1 MSERAAVEVLH
12 NEAAQRF
19 EAKVDGHLSVAN
31 YRLDAGVMRM
41 VHTEVPR
48 ELEGRGIAAALV
60 KRAIEHARASG
71 LKVAPACSYVRTYMR
86 RHPETQDVLEAG
98 SPLG

>member
-1 MSERAAVEVLH
+1 MSERTNVEVLH
-12 NEAAQRF
+12 NEAAHRF
-19 EAKVDGHLSVAN
+19 EAKVEGRLSVAN
-31 YRLDAGVMRM
+31 YHLDENVMRM

-60 KRAIEHARASG
+60 KRAIEHAREHG
-71 LKVAPACSYVRTYMR
+71 LKVAPHCSYVRAYMR

-98 SPLG
+98 RQL